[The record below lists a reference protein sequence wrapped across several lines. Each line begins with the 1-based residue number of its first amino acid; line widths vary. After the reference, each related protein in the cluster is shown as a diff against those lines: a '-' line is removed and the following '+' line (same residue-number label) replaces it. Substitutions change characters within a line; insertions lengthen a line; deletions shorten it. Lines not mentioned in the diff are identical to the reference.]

1 MNIHHI
7 TFYNKPA
14 IPLYD
19 RTTPRPISTIV
30 IITPV
35 FIEKGMQ
42 KGRQILF
49 PINTLF
55 ILMNI
60 HHITFYNKPAIPLYD
75 RTTPRPIST
84 IVIITPVFI
93 EKGMQK
99 GRQILYV
106 KSLGYFHPKSL

>member
-7 TFYNKPA
+7 T
-14 IPLYD
+14 L
-19 RTTPRPISTIV
+19 
-30 IITPV
+30 
-35 FIEKGMQ
+35 
-42 KGRQILF
+42 
-49 PINTLF
+49 
-55 ILMNI
+55 
-60 HHITFYNKPAIPLYD
+60 YNKPAIPLYD